1 MNYFTDLLL
10 KTGYGLID
18 KVSPLFRESSMYLLL
33 HETRWQ
39 GLIPDFILRPVI
51 RQLCLQRIKDV
62 DNGGFAANHAAKMEW
77 IDRVKA
83 RADIADVPHKANEQ
97 HYEVS
102 H

>member
-1 MNYFTDLLL
+1 M
-10 KTGYGLID
+10 
-18 KVSPLFRESSMYLLL
+18 
-33 HETRWQ
+33 
-39 GLIPDFILRPVI
+39 IPDFILRSII

-97 HYEVS
+97 HYEVRNRIYWL
-102 H
+102 